1 MTRCIAVINQKGGC
15 GKTTTTMN
23 LGACL
28 GLLKKKTLI
37 VDLDPQAHAT
47 LGLGHSRDDDA
58 PSVSDLL
65 LEDPLGT
72 TAVIT
77 AIVELSDTLHLL
89 PSDVSL
95 SLAEPVLP
103 QRQNRETSLA
113 SILAPLADQY
123 EFILIDCPPN
133 IGILTF
139 NAIFAC
145 TEVIIP
151 IESGL
156 FALQGLARLLE
167 TVAIVSRER
176 AQEIPVYALAT
187 MFDRRTR
194 IAHES
199 LKEIRSH
206 MQEHALTTIINYN
219 VKLKEAAG
227 YGQSIIDYDP
237 LSSGFN
243 DYISLAREVKALRK
257 IKQAR
262 DMFDSTLPSKFPHE
276 VKPDRSAHDVPNIQP
291 VVTKDGVLFRY
302 YSQQASHVYVVADFN
317 EWTIGEAPME
327 NVDGTGVWQR
337 LVPLAKG
344 KYEYKFVVDYKWVN
358 DPQNPHTAAN
368 QYGENSVIKID

>member
-1 MTRCIAVINQKGGC
+1 MRCIAVINQKGGC

-28 GLLKKKTLI
+28 GLLQKKTLI

-47 LGLGHSRDDDA
+47 LGLGYTRDDDA

-65 LEDPLGT
+65 LEDPPGT
-72 TAVIT
+72 TAVTT
-77 AIVELSDTLHLL
+77 ALAKLPYRLHLL

-95 SLAEPVLP
+95 SMAEPILL
-103 QRQNRETSLA
+103 QRQNRETALST
-113 SILAPLADQY
+113 ILAPLADQY

-145 TEVIIP
+145 TEAIIP

-156 FALQGLARLLE
+156 FALHGLARLLE
-167 TVAIVSRER
+167 TIAIVSRQR
-176 AQEIPVYALAT
+176 AREIPAYALAT

-206 MQEHALTTIINYN
+206 MQEHALKTIINYT

-237 LSSGFN
+237 LSSGFD
-243 DYISLAREVKALRK
+243 DYISLAREVIALRK
-257 IKQAR
+257 IKQ
-262 DMFDSTLPSKFPHE
+262 DSDLFDSTLPSRFPHE
-276 VKPDRSAHDVPNIQP
+276 VKPDRSAHSVPTLPP
-291 VVTKDGVLFRY
+291 VVTKEGVLFRY
-302 YSQQASHVYVVADFN
+302 YSQEASQVHVVADFN
-317 EWTIGEAPME
+317 KWAIGEAPME
-327 NVDGTGVWQR
+327 NIDGTGVWQR

-344 KYEYKFVVDYKWVN
+344 KYEYKFYVDDKWVN

>member
-1 MTRCIAVINQKGGC
+1 MKCIAVINQKGGC

-28 GLLKKKTLI
+28 AFLKKKTLI

-47 LGLGHSRDDDA
+47 LGLGYSRDDDA
-58 PSVSDLL
+58 PCVSDLL

-72 TAVIT
+72 TAVAT
-77 AIVELSDTLHLL
+77 AIAELSDRLHLL

-95 SLAEPVLP
+95 SMAEPILL
-103 QRQNRETSLA
+103 QRQNRETVLA
-113 SILAPLADQY
+113 RILAPLANQY
-123 EFILIDCPPN
+123 DFILIDCPPN
-133 IGILTF
+133 IGTLTF

-156 FALQGLARLLE
+156 FALHGLARLLE
-167 TVAIVSRER
+167 TIAIVSRER
-176 AQEIPVYALAT
+176 ALEIPAYALAT

-206 MQEHALTTIINYN
+206 MQEQVLTTIINNN

-227 YGQSIIDYDP
+227 YGQSIIDYDI

-243 DYISLAREVKALRK
+243 DYISLAREVMALRK
-257 IKQAR
+257 IKQ
-262 DMFDSTLPSKFPHE
+262 DSDLFDSTLPSKFPHE
-276 VKPDRSAHDVPNIQP
+276 VKPDRSAHDIPTLP
-291 VVTKDGVLFRY
+291 PLVTKDGVLFRY
-302 YSQQASHVYVVADFN
+302 YSQEASQVHVVADFN

-327 NVDGTGVWQR
+327 NVSGTGVWQR

-344 KYEYKFVVDYKWVN
+344 KYEYKFVVDDTWVN

-368 QYGENSVIKID
+368 QYGENSIIKID

>member
-1 MTRCIAVINQKGGC
+1 MRCIAVINQKGGC

-28 GLLKKKTLI
+28 AFLKKKTLI

-47 LGLGHSRDDDA
+47 LGLGHARDDDA

-65 LEDPLGT
+65 MEDPAGT
-72 TAVIT
+72 TAVAA
-77 AIVELSDTLHLL
+77 AIATLSDTLHLL
-89 PSDVSL
+89 PSDISL
-95 SLAEPVLP
+95 SMAEPVLL
-103 QRQNRETSLA
+103 QRQNRETALA
-113 SILAPLADQY
+113 IILAPLADQY
-123 EFILIDCPPN
+123 DFILIDCPPN

-145 TEVIIP
+145 TEAIIP

-156 FALQGLARLLE
+156 FALHGLARLLE
-167 TVAIVSRER
+167 TIEIVSRQR
-176 AQEIPVYALAT
+176 NREIQAYALAT

-199 LKEIRSH
+199 LKEIRTH
-206 MQEHALTTIINYN
+206 MQEHAFKTIINYT

-227 YGQSIIDYDP
+227 YGQSIIDYDI

-243 DYISLAREVKALRK
+243 DYISLAREVIALRK
-257 IKQAR
+257 TRQVS
-262 DMFDSTLPSKFPHE
+262 DQFDSTLPSKFPHE
-276 VKPDRSAHDVPNIQP
+276 VRPDRGAHDIGSLTP
-291 VVTKDGVLFRY
+291 VVTEEGVLFRY
-302 YSQQASHVYVVADFN
+302 YSQEASRVHVVADFN

-327 NVDGTGVWQR
+327 KIEGTGVWQR
-337 LVPLAKG
+337 LVPLASG
-344 KYEYKFVVDYKWVN
+344 KYEYKFYVDDKWVN

>member
-1 MTRCIAVINQKGGC
+1 MMRCIAVINQKGGC

-28 GLLKKKTLI
+28 SLLQKKTLI
-37 VDLDPQAHAT
+37 VDLDPQTHAT
-47 LGLGHSRDDDA
+47 LGLGYTRDNDA

-72 TAVIT
+72 TAVTAAIT
-77 AIVELSDTLHLL
+77 ELPYRLHLL

-95 SLAEPVLP
+95 SMAEPILL
-103 QRQNRETSLA
+103 QRQDRETVLA
-113 SILAPLADQY
+113 RILAPLADQY

-156 FALQGLARLLE
+156 FALHGLARLLE
-167 TVAIVSRER
+167 TVTIVSQQR
-176 AQEIPVYALAT
+176 AREIPAYALAT

-199 LKEIRSH
+199 VKEIRSH
-206 MQEHALTTIINYN
+206 MQEHVLATIINYN

-227 YGQSIIDYDP
+227 YGQNIIDYDI

-243 DYISLAREVKALRK
+243 DYLSLAREVIALYK
-257 IKQAR
+257 VKQVS
-262 DMFDSTLPSKFPHE
+262 DQFDSTIPSKFTHE
-276 VKPDRSAHDVPNIQP
+276 VKPDRSAHEVPTLPP
-291 VVTKDGVLFRY
+291 VVTKDGVLFRN
-302 YSQQASHVYVVADFN
+302 YSLQASRVHVMADFN
-317 EWTIGEAPME
+317 EWTIGEAPMQ
-327 NVDGTGVWQR
+327 NVDDGMEEA
-337 LVPLAKG
+337 P
-344 KYEYKFVVDYKWVN
+344 
-358 DPQNPHTAAN
+358 AAC
-368 QYGENSVIKID
+368 QGET